1 MSTAARSIHA
11 PRMALAPQARR
22 AVVRWALGAGGAELE
37 WAVGEADARGGGVVT
52 ARVREGGVERL
63 VVDGRAG
70 DLRVEFVDDAAS
82 RLVHVRVAR
91 GGAELLAASVD
102 PSRGVVYARTALL
115 AGLCPGGGRCEVSG
129 GGLETP

>member
-1 MSTAARSIHA
+1 MSTAARSIHT
-11 PRMALAPQARR
+11 PRLALASEARR

-37 WAVGEADARGGGVVT
+37 WAVGEADAGGAVT
-52 ARVREGGVERL
+52 AKVREGGVERV

-70 DLRVEFVDDAAS
+70 DLRVEFVDDTVS

-129 GGLETP
+129 GGLEIR